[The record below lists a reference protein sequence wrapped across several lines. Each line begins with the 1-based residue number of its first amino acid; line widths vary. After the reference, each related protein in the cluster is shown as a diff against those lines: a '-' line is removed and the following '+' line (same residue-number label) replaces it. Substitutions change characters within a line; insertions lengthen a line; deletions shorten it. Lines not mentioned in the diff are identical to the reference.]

1 MNYKKKFSDFKNLKF
16 LITGTTG
23 FKGSW
28 LAFWLSELGAK
39 VIGVGLKPEK
49 NSVLFKKLELKKNI
63 KQYIFDISDFK
74 KLNYV
79 LKKEKP
85 DLIIHL
91 AAQSIVS
98 LSYQDP
104 IMTFKSNIMG
114 SANILETFRLSQSQG
129 LVFITSDKCYLNL
142 DKKNSFKETDTLGG
156 IDNYSSSK
164 ASAENIFFSYYNS
177 YFKSKSHLNIASARA
192 GNVIGG
198 GDFKT
203 NRIVPD
209 IIRAIKKNKN
219 LVLRNPNSTRP
230 WQHVL
235 EPLSGYLLLA
245 HKILNKD
252 LKKTFLPSWNF
263 GPEKKNCKNVSF
275 ISKKIL
281 HNLGYK
287 KSIKVKKNKI
297 FHESKL
303 LSLNIN
309 KAKKELNWKPILSLE
324 ETIRLTTDWYEK
336 FYLNYDV
343 KKMTHDQIDFYMN
356 KSSN

>member
-1 MNYKKKFSDFKNLKF
+1 MNYSKKFSDFKNLKV
-16 LITGTTG
+16 LVTGTTG

-28 LAFWLSELGAK
+28 LAFWLNNLGAK
-39 VIGVGLKPEK
+39 VVGVALKPEK
-49 NSVLFKKLELKKNI
+49 NSVLFQKLEIKKNI
-63 KQYIFDISDFK
+63 KQYILDISDFK
-74 KLNYV
+74 KLKYV
-79 LKKEKP
+79 VKKEKP

-104 IMTFKSNIMG
+104 ITTFKSNIMG
-114 SANILETFRLSQSQG
+114 SVNILETFRLSQSKG

-142 DKKNSFKETDTLGG
+142 DKKNSFKETDILGG

-177 YFKSKSHLNIASARA
+177 YFKSKSHISMVSARA

-198 GDFKT
+198 GDFKA

-209 IIRAIKKNKN
+209 IIRAVKKKKN
-219 LVLRNPNSTRP
+219 LVLRNPDSTRP

-245 HKILNKD
+245 HKILNKN
-252 LKKTFLPSWNF
+252 LVKTNLPSWNF

-275 ISKKIL
+275 ITKKIFD
-281 HNLGYK
+281 NLGYK
-287 KSIKVKKNKI
+287 KSIRVKKNKS

-303 LSLNIN
+303 LSLNID
-309 KAKKELNWKPILSLE
+309 KAKKELKWKPILSLD
-324 ETIRLTTDWYEK
+324 ETIKLTTDWYVN
-336 FYLNYDV
+336 FYQNHDV
-343 KKMTHDQIDFYMN
+343 KKMTYDHIDFYMN
-356 KSSN
+356 KSNK